1 MSITFDITDVTSLAS
16 KGIEQRVTIS
26 NLNCDASEIAL
37 AQHLSAVI
45 VREVADFRSK
55 PTNTMKGNH
64 E

>member
-1 MSITFDITDVTSLAS
+1 MIITFEITDVTSLSAQ
-16 KGIEQRVTIS
+16 GVQQRVTIS

-55 PTNTMKGNH
+55 PTNTTKGNH